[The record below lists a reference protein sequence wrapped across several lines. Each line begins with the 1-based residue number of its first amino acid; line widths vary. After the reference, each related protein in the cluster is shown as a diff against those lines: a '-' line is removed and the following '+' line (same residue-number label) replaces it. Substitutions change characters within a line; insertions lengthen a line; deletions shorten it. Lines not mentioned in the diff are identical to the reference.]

1 MERDSQD
8 PSSLPSHSDLSV
20 FSSCPYALSAGTRA
34 LPGVKKRQTESDRLA
49 TTYNEGSLVRL
60 GAQRI
65 VVFEALILHVDSS
78 AHPMHVILI
87 DREDDDI

>member
-1 MERDSQD
+1 M
-8 PSSLPSHSDLSV
+8 
-20 FSSCPYALSAGTRA
+20 
-34 LPGVKKRQTESDRLA
+34 KKRQTESDRLA

-87 DREDDDI
+87 DREDDDIQGKDVDLRKMSVYRS